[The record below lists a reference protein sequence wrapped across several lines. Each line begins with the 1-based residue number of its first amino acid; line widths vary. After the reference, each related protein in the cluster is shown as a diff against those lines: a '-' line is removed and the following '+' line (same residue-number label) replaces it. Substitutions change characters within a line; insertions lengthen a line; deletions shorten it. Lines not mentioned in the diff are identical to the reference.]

1 MSVLRIPVKAEII
14 DWAIANGEK
23 TESELKKKYM
33 LDTWK
38 NPQTDHDNPTFKQ
51 IQNFSRDTH
60 IPFNY
65 FFKNHLP
72 EEKNEFVKF
81 RTINNNSVQPSRRLI
96 DTIYA
101 METRQQWMK
110 EYLLDQ
116 NETVK
121 FKYSKI
127 FNEHMDPMTAAKEVL
142 ALLNLSDILGMAMSD
157 DDFFNVIRTRI
168 SSLGIMVMQS
178 GIVGTNTQRPLDVNE
193 FRAFVLIDS
202 VTPLIFINS
211 RDSKKAKVFSLLHE
225 LIHIF
230 LGNNEVLNVSP
241 EADIKNER
249 WINQVTINVLIP
261 ADQLT
266 KLISKNSSPEDN
278 VKHLSS
284 RFHTSL
290 VATAIRTK
298 ELHVFSD
305 HIVDWAKAKQKKDL
319 QLKLEQKSS
328 GGDFYNTAISRID
341 RYFANAIIN
350 TESSGSMAILQAAS
364 MLGVTLKT
372 YDATVDKILGMA

>member
-1 MSVLRIPVKAEII
+1 MAVLRIPVKAEII
-14 DWAIANGEK
+14 DWAIDNGEK
-23 TESELKKKYM
+23 TESELKKKYA

-38 NPQTDHDNPTFKQ
+38 NPQTDYDNPTFKQ

-60 IPFNY
+60 VPFNY
-65 FFKNHLP
+65 FFKNQLP

-81 RTINNNSVQPSRRLI
+81 RTINNNSIQPSRRLI

-110 EYLLDQ
+110 DYLLDQ

-127 FNEHMDPMTAAKEVL
+127 FNEHMDPIAASKNVL
-142 ALLNLSDILGMAMSD
+142 ALLNLSDILGTAMSD

-178 GIVGTNTQRPLDVNE
+178 GIVGTNTQRPLDVDE

-211 RDSKKAKVFSLLHE
+211 RDSKKAKVFSLIHE

-266 KLISKNSSPEDN
+266 KLISKNSSSEDN

-284 RFHTSL
+284 RFRTSL

-305 HIVDWAKAKQKKDL
+305 HIVDWAKAKPKKDL

-364 MLGVTLKT
+364 MLGATLKT
-372 YDATVDKILGMA
+372 YDATVDKILSMA